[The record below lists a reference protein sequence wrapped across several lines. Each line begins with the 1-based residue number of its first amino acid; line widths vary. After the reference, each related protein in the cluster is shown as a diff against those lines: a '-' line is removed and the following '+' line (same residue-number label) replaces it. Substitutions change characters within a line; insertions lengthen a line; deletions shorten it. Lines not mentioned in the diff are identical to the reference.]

1 MSDLAAEMRA
11 IDKAFPGVVAN
22 RQVDF
27 AARWGEVH
35 ALLGENGAGK
45 TTLMSILAGLYRPDA
60 GQISIDGQQLVFHA
74 PRDAIEHGVG
84 MVYQHYRLVPSQTVA
99 ENLLLGLPHVPFRLR
114 AGTVISQARE
124 LGQRYHLQVD
134 PSRPVWQLSVGE
146 QQRVEILKT
155 LQRGARILILD
166 EPTAVLTPQESED
179 LLQTLRRIAG
189 EGRTVIL
196 ISHKLEEV
204 RSVADRVTVLRGG
217 AVVAADIPIASVSTR
232 DLARLMVGD
241 DARSL
246 RSAATGASGGP
257 RRLAASLEILRSPPG
272 ANASAPTERS
282 GPTGGVAAGDGS
294 DLSGANQGLPADGS
308 SEVLRSRLGA
318 SDSTSTEGAGPTAGA
333 AGGGGSDL
341 SGANQGVAADGS
353 SEVVRSRLGASDAVA
368 TEGAG
373 PTAGAVA
380 GDGSDLSGANQGVAA
395 DGFSEVLREARLVV
409 EDVSALD
416 ARGLTALKS
425 VRLEVARGEILGIA
439 GVAGNGQHQLAQV
452 LTGLRPVVHGRI
464 SLDGRDVTG
473 LGPRAMVR
481 RGVAHI
487 PEDRL
492 GEGLVGNL
500 PVADN
505 AILRSFDRPPIAR
518 GPFLIQQRVIQFTQ
532 SLLER
537 FGIRARPESATRL
550 LSGGQLQ
557 RLLLAREMAL
567 EPRLIVA
574 VHPTRGL
581 DVAATQQV
589 QEWLLEARQNG
600 TSIILISEDLDEVMQ
615 LSDRI
620 AVLYEGQIVG
630 TLGADQADRETIG
643 LMMAGSHTISAGAA

>member
-1 MSDLAAEMRA
+1 MGAPAIQMTG

-22 RQVDF
+22 RGVDF
-27 AARWGEVH
+27 EARWGEVH

-60 GQISIDGQQLVFHA
+60 GQIAIDGQPVTFHS
-74 PRDAIEHGVG
+74 PRDAIRHGVG
-84 MVYQHYRLVPSQTVA
+84 MVYQHYRLVASQTVA
-99 ENLLLGLPHVPFRLR
+99 ENLLLGLPGVPFRLR
-114 AGTVISQARE
+114 AGTFIRQARE
-124 LGQRYHLQVD
+124 LGERYHLRVD

-179 LLQTLRRIAG
+179 LMRTLRQIAF

-204 RSVADRVTVLRGG
+204 RSVAHRVSVLRGG
-217 AVVAADIPIASVSTR
+217 ATVASGLPIGEVTTR
-232 DLARLMVGD
+232 QLATLMVGD
-241 DARSL
+241 SNSL
-246 RSAATGASGGP
+246 VSTDDTHVPAGEEI
-257 RRLAASLEILRSPPG
+257 RLQL
-272 ANASAPTERS
+272 
-282 GPTGGVAAGDGS
+282 
-294 DLSGANQGLPADGS
+294 Q
-308 SEVLRSRLGA
+308 
-318 SDSTSTEGAGPTAGA
+318 
-333 AGGGGSDL
+333 
-341 SGANQGVAADGS
+341 
-353 SEVVRSRLGASDAVA
+353 
-368 TEGAG
+368 
-373 PTAGAVA
+373 
-380 GDGSDLSGANQGVAA
+380 
-395 DGFSEVLREARLVV
+395 
-409 EDVSALD
+409 DVSAID
-416 ARGLTALKS
+416 DRGLPALKS
-425 VRLEVARGEILGIA
+425 VSLTVHVGEILGIA
-439 GVAGNGQHQLAQV
+439 GVAGNGQHELAQV
-452 LTGLRPVVHGRI
+452 VAGLRGATGGRLM
-464 SLDGRDVTG
+464 LDGRDITACTA
-473 LGPRAMVR
+473 RERTR

-487 PEDRL
+487 PEDRM

-505 AILRSFDRPPIAR
+505 AILHFYDRPPIAN
-518 GPFLIQQRVIQFTQ
+518 GPLLLPRRIWQFTL
-532 SLLER
+532 SLLDR
-537 FGIRARPESATRL
+537 FQIHGARPDSITRL

-589 QEWLLEARQNG
+589 QDWLRSARDDSAG
-600 TSIILISEDLDEVMQ
+600 VLLISEDLDEVLQ

-630 TLGADQADRETIG
+630 IVSREQADRSTIG
-643 LMMAGSHTISAGAA
+643 LMMAGSHKAAVEAA